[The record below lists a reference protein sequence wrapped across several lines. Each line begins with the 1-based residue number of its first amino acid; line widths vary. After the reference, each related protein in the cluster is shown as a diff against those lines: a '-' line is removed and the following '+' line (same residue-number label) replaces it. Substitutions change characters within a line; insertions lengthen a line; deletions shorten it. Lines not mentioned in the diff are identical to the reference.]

1 MPSFDRDECEQR
13 FSEHAAINIPRIGAV
28 KVAITRLLRSIDFI
42 GHSRNEDSG
51 RFDRKAIVKFVA
63 GSANVFS
70 RREFK
75 EADTAAV
82 EVMIDVSGSMGDY
95 GSKKIGIASVV
106 ANQFS
111 AIFEKTGTPYAII
124 GFDGRS
130 VSEQLIA
137 GGASASN
144 TTGSTWSKCV
154 YTEQVNLYRF
164 KDWHETRRTAALK
177 LGAISR
183 TPNGGTPDFGGV
195 YLAIDELSKRTERRR
210 ILFLLTD
217 AEGYDMNNMKHLQTV
232 ADKLK
237 ITIVAIGIGTNDAKQ
252 AFTNAAAVHNTDDLG
267 SVAFTKLLA
276 GIKEC

>member
-1 MPSFDRDECEQR
+1 MPTFDRAECEER

-28 KVAITRLLRSIDFI
+28 KVAITRLLRSIDYI
-42 GHSRNEDSG
+42 GHSHNEDSG
-51 RFDRKAIVKFVA
+51 RFDRRAIVKFVA

-82 EVMIDVSGSMGDY
+82 EVMIDVSGSMGYD
-95 GSKKIGIASVV
+95 GGRKICIASVV
-106 ANQFS
+106 ANQLS

-130 VSEQLIA
+130 VAEQFIA
-137 GGASASN
+137 GGASASDIAG
-144 TTGSTWSKCV
+144 GSWSKHS
-154 YTEQVNLYRF
+154 YAEQVNLYRF

-177 LGAISR
+177 LGAISG

-217 AEGYDMNNMKHLQTV
+217 AEGYNMTNMQHLQTV

-237 ITIVAIGIGTNDAKQ
+237 ITIVAIGIGTNDAKR
-252 AFTNAAAVHNTDDLG
+252 AFTNAAAVQNVDDLG